1 MEDRVVSD
9 LPDLLHPGDLLVV
22 NRTRVRRARL
32 HGVKSSGGAVELLL
46 LGALGDGR
54 WQALARPARR
64 LRPGLEIEIA
74 GAQAVVD
81 SEVDDGRVV
90 VQCDQDLGVIAEE
103 AGEIPLPPYFHGVLD
118 DDDRYQTVFADIL
131 GSAAAPTAAL
141 HFTRRLT
148 HRLERRGIGL
158 ARVELEVGLD
168 SFRPISAAEIEDHRM
183 HSERI
188 RVEASAARLIGSAR
202 EQGGRIVAVGTTV
215 VRTLEAAWQ
224 RGEVQPF
231 TGATDLFITPG
242 HQFRAVDL
250 VVTNF
255 HVPGS
260 TLVVLVAALL
270 GSRWRFVYETALQ
283 RGYRFLSFGDAMLAE
298 VPR

>member
-1 MEDRVVSD
+1 MSD
-9 LPDLLHPGDLLVV
+9 LPDLLQPGDLLVV

-32 HGVKSSGGAVELLL
+32 RGVKSSGGAVELLL
-46 LGALGDGR
+46 LAELGDGR
-54 WQALARPARR
+54 WETLARPARR
-64 LRPGLEIEIA
+64 LRPGVEIEAA
-74 GAQAVVD
+74 GARIVVD
-81 SEVDDGRVV
+81 SDVDDGRVV
-90 VQCDQDLGVIAEE
+90 IRCDQDLGKLAEE
-103 AGEIPLPPYFHGVLD
+103 AGELPLPPYFHGVLD
-118 DDDRYQTVFADIL
+118 DDERYQTVFADVL

-141 HFTRRLT
+141 HFTGRLT
-148 HRLERRGIGL
+148 RRLERRGIGI

-168 SFRPISAAEIEDHRM
+168 TFRPIAAADIEQHRM

-188 RVEASAARLIGSAR
+188 QVEASAAHLIGSAR

-215 VRTLEAAWQ
+215 VRTLEAAW
-224 RGEVQPF
+224 RDGEVQPF

-242 HQFRAVDL
+242 YQFRAVDL
-250 VVTNF
+250 VMTNF

-270 GSRWRFVYETALQ
+270 GSRWRSVYEAALQ
-283 RGYRFLSFGDAMLAE
+283 RDYRFLSFGDAMLAE